1 MDAEDKEILY
11 TILIPIKS
19 YTSYL
24 FCCRTA
30 YADED
35 FLAIVPG
42 ERTDDRYGGAGPDD
56 TDYGWMVALTPKYA
70 KTIDN
75 CIGAVDFLC
84 KLLSKFTLGLVEV
97 FGELFKIFDKFCVL
111 LKTCPITHVT
121 QVRPTV
127 CAVTV
132 YCAFMKTVS

>member
-70 KTIDN
+70 KTNDS

-84 KLLSKFTLGLVEV
+84 KMLSKSTLGLVGV
-97 FGELFKIFDKFCVL
+97 SGELFKNFDKFCAL
-111 LKTCPITHVT
+111 LEYFSIAHVT
-121 QVRPTV
+121 QVRPIL

-132 YCAFMKTVS
+132 YCAFMKTLS